1 MQKELTKIQHGILNY
16 LIELKSKSTTPTL
29 AEIAKHFG
37 YKNRST
43 VQQHLQAIEKK
54 GFIKRNPKISRGIE
68 LTFDNNYFIPRPV
81 LGEVAAGSP
90 LTIYPDSID
99 TVDLPTIA
107 HVPNDS
113 FLLKVKGDSLKD
125 AYIFTGDIVIVNPNM
140 IAENGQFVV
149 AVLDNEAV
157 VKRLQKKGDTIEL
170 HSENPE
176 YEPIIVEKTQPNF
189 QLVGV
194 VIGVYRTMAKK
205 VGCCYLENNFMHSS
219 QRSKHKDCREKTNR
233 KVK

>member
-1 MQKELTKIQHGILNY
+1 MQNELTKIQQEILDY
-16 LIELKSKSTTPTL
+16 LVELKSKSTTPTL

-68 LTFDNNYFIPRPV
+68 LTFENNYFIPRPV
-81 LGEVAAGSP
+81 LGEVAAGNP

-99 TVDLPTIA
+99 TVELPTIA

-125 AYIFTGDIVIVNPNM
+125 AYIFTGDIVIVNPNLV
-140 IAENGQFVV
+140 AENGQFVV
-149 AVLDNEAV
+149 AILDNEAV

-176 YEPIIVEKTQPNF
+176 YDPIIIERTHSNF

-205 VGCCYLENNFMHSS
+205 VG
-219 QRSKHKDCREKTNR
+219 
-233 KVK
+233 